1 MSAQPIMLQAQDLT
15 VMRGSHRVIA
25 GLDLAVP
32 AGQWVA
38 IIGPN
43 GAGKS
48 TLLQALAGLLPAQEG
63 LVQARAGAL
72 PGATLQALVSV
83 RKLPARHLAWLGQD
97 PLGED
102 TLSVRDTVALGRVP
116 HHGWLGW
123 GGWQACDEAAL
134 MSALIDTDMAW
145 AESRLM
151 GSLSGGERQRVSL
164 ARALAVQAAVL
175 MLDEPVAH
183 LDAPH
188 QRLVARVLRREA
200 ERGCCIISVLHELPL
215 ALAADRLVLLRDG
228 QMVADGPRDDPAV
241 HRAIEAMFDHAMVI
255 RQVDG
260 QWVSLPQY

>member
-1 MSAQPIMLQAQDLT
+1 MSTSTTLLQAQGLT
-15 VMRGSHRVIA
+15 VMRGSRRVIS
-25 GLDLAVP
+25 GLDLA
-32 AGQWVA
+32 AAQGQWVA

-48 TLLQALAGLLPAQEG
+48 TLLQALAGLLPAAQG
-63 LVQARAGAL
+63 QVLARPGAL
-72 PGATLQALVSV
+72 QGASPAPLQPV
-83 RKLPARHLAWLGQD
+83 RQLAARHLAWLGQD

-102 TLSVRDTVALGRVP
+102 SLSVRDTVALGRVP
-116 HHGWLGW
+116 HQGWLGW
-123 GGWQACDEAAL
+123 GAWQASDEAAL
-134 MSALIDTDMAW
+134 MSALMDTDMAW
-145 AESRLM
+145 AEARHL

-164 ARALAVQAAVL
+164 ARALAVQAALL

-200 ERGCCIISVLHELPL
+200 DRGRCIISVLHELPL
-215 ALAADRLVLLRDG
+215 ALAADRLVLLREG
-228 QMVADGPRDDPAV
+228 QIVADGPRDDPAV
-241 HRAIEAMFDHAMVI
+241 HRAIEAMFDNAMVI